1 MIRKDALHFLS
12 TLPCLF
18 KTTDMQKLHG
28 SPSIFLNRAI
38 KKGMVKR
45 IVRGTYLN
53 VLKCEMSG
61 RWPDIAEIAC
71 HIRSPSYI
79 SAEWAMNYHGLLLQV
94 PYACTAVTL
103 VPGRRKIIPY
113 GQLYI
118 EYSLIKKDLFFGFR
132 YERELNAGIAI
143 SEKALLDTIY
153 LRRQVPCED
162 ELELDVLDQE
172 IFQEM
177 SLRYPK
183 SVQSKVACLIQRN
196 PATD

>member
-1 MIRKDALHFLS
+1 MIRKDTLHFLS

-38 KKGMVKR
+38 KKGLVKR

-71 HIRSPSYI
+71 HIRSPSYV
-79 SAEWAMNYHGLLLQV
+79 SAEWAMNYRGLLLQV

-113 GQLYI
+113 GHLYI

-132 YERELNAGIAI
+132 YERELNASIAI
-143 SEKALLDTIY
+143 PEKALLDTIY

-162 ELELDVLDQE
+162 ELELDALNQK
-172 IFQEM
+172 ILQEM
-177 SLRYPK
+177 SFRYPK
-183 SVQSKVACLIQRN
+183 SVQSKVARLIRWN
-196 PATD
+196 LATD

>member
-1 MIRKDALHFLS
+1 MIRKNTLHFLS
-12 TLPCLF
+12 TLPRLF
-18 KTTDMQKLHG
+18 KTTDLQKLHG

-38 KKGMVKR
+38 KKGLVKR

-71 HIRSPSYI
+71 YIRSPSYI

-94 PYACTAVTL
+94 PYACTTVTL
-103 VPGRRKIIPY
+103 VHGRWKIISY
-113 GQLYI
+113 GHLYI
-118 EYSLIKKDLFFGFR
+118 EYSLIKKDMFFGFR
-132 YERELNAGIAI
+132 YERELNASIAI
-143 SEKALLDTIY
+143 PEKALLDTIY

-162 ELELDVLDQE
+162 ELELDVLNQK
-172 IFQEM
+172 ILQEM

-183 SVQSKVACLIQRN
+183 SVRSKVARLIRWN